1 MSGGLHWR
9 KFSAFKLLSKLERR
23 DMPSTE
29 NSQFPCVTTL
39 PPARTQ
45 LSSPWCSSCEYTEQ
59 GCVRE
64 PKKPNIQQLRHK
76 FSILTPD
83 FSPTSTAW
91 TEAKLLWLLQLRGVC
106 SAVPVQA
113 NKGSA
118 PCSSARCP
126 ERCRSCFCSA
136 SLGARLP
143 PSHSVMTKSAPST
156 TLQWQ
161 ALPPSTPKSK
171 GKSLTVPGLL
181 QLQLG
186 IGSGLRGAVV
196 LPLLGLGQTADK
208 IHTGGENCVYWWIG
222 AILNT
227 PSDTPRFKE

>member
-23 DMPSTE
+23 NMSSTE

-45 LSSPWCSSCEYTEQ
+45 LPSPWCSSCEYTEQ
-59 GCVRE
+59 GYVRK
-64 PKKPNIQQLRHK
+64 PKKPNNQQLRHK
-76 FSILTPD
+76 ASILTPD
-83 FSPTSTAW
+83 FSSTSTAW
-91 TEAKLLWLLQLRGVC
+91 TEAKLLWLLQLCGVC
-106 SAVPVQA
+106 SAVPAQA
-113 NKGSA
+113 NKGAAPAAVLDAQNSA
-118 PCSSARCP
+118 
-126 ERCRSCFCSA
+126 
-136 SLGARLP
+136 GAATAQPLWEPGPHHP
-143 PSHSVMTKSAPST
+143 PLWWQRVPLST

-171 GKSLTVPGLL
+171 GESLTVPGLL

-208 IHTGGENCVYWWIG
+208 IHAGGENCVYWWVG